1 MEGPHLGRRP
11 ISRLKGVAL
20 AALVALSATPV
31 RAVEPVTVELIDMF
45 AGACL
50 GKFPDDAAVRQFAAE
65 KQLAVMPDDIVRKML
80 GTDPGQGWI
89 LNTAQGR
96 YALTI
101 EMPPYHTCAI
111 RKADSAAPDFL
122 TAFSLLLGMWAGT
135 QSGASLKQSPPQN
148 AEVGGYPAQVYRWVL
163 DRGPGKPAETL
174 MALVTNAT
182 NRVEVR
188 LVRQIKLP

>member
-1 MEGPHLGRRP
+1 MGRRP

-31 RAVEPVTVELIDMF
+31 CAVEPAAVELIDMF
-45 AGACL
+45 AAVCL

-65 KQLAVMPDDIVRKML
+65 KQLAVMPDDIVRKLL
-80 GTDPGQGWI
+80 GTDPGQGWFED
-89 LNTAQGR
+89 TARGR
-96 YALTI
+96 YVLTI

-122 TAFSLLLGMWAGT
+122 TAFSLLLGIWAGT

-148 AEVGGYPAQVYRWVL
+148 AEVRGSPIQVY
-163 DRGPGKPAETL
+163 
-174 MALVTNAT
+174 
-182 NRVEVR
+182 
-188 LVRQIKLP
+188 Q